1 MLASIFIHQFVEQ
14 VDIGHAYRVA
24 ASAAA
29 AMGKGAAAVKTRRY
43 QKLADK
49 TEKKVKV
56 NLLDRTEKV
65 FALEKGNESTT
76 NDILEYLYK
85 DLNLS
90 AEAHSIFGL
99 WIMSPSLRMTDYSS
113 SESITQTPHN

>member
-49 TEKKVKV
+49 V
-56 NLLDRTEKV
+56 
-65 FALEKGNESTT
+65 
-76 NDILEYLYK
+76 LY
-85 DLNLS
+85 D
-90 AEAHSIFGL
+90 
-99 WIMSPSLRMTDYSS
+99 
-113 SESITQTPHN
+113 